1 MKLSEMPNIPTK
13 IVAEILGKSEQ
24 WVRLGLQRGLLNFGT
39 AVQTSSQYS
48 YHVSYEKLKEYVGE
62 ERLLNYEKSKMEKCI

>member
-13 IVAEILGKSEQ
+13 IVAEILGKNEQ
-24 WVRLGLQRGLLNFGT
+24 WVRLGLQRGLLPFGT
-39 AVQTSSQYS
+39 AVQTSTHYS

-62 ERLLNYEKSKMEKCI
+62 ERLLQYEKEKAQN